1 VSASRGG
8 TPRPAISEPY
18 LLLAEGTSDV
28 AFFRALFT
36 AYGIKD
42 ILLETPEEES
52 EGKLG
57 LEGYPDYLSGLITRT
72 KPTLRGIIVTRD
84 CDISYQAFGKLCAVL
99 AAAGYSAPANPL
111 EIVPPT
117 TSSDG
122 HPLPALTVVLIPW
135 AGGIG
140 CLETLLL
147 PAAYAKWPHL
157 VPCVEQ
163 YCNCL
168 ETWKWDI
175 NKQSKIRMRALLSS
189 AHPHNP
195 SLSLA
200 RIWSKSQTRLPLTDP
215 CFKLIAD
222 FVGHFCASV

>member
-1 VSASRGG
+1 VSPSTGG
-8 TPRPAISEPY
+8 TARLAISEPY
-18 LLLAEGTSDV
+18 LLLAEGASDV
-28 AFFRALFT
+28 AFFRALFK
-36 AYGIKD
+36 AEAIND
-42 ILLETPEEES
+42 IRLETPEQES

-57 LEGYPDYLSGLITRT
+57 LEGYPEYLNGLVTRT
-72 KPTLRGIIVTRD
+72 RPNLRGIIITRD
-84 CDISYQAFGKLCAVL
+84 CDISYSAFAKMCATL
-99 AAAGYSAPANPL
+99 TSAGYTAPANPL
-111 EIVPPT
+111 DIVPFG
-117 TSSDG
+117 TSTDG

-157 VPCVEQ
+157 VPCVDR
-163 YCNCL
+163 YCECL
-168 ETWKWDI
+168 GTAKWDI
-175 NKQSKIRMRALLSS
+175 NRQSKIRMRALLSS

-222 FVGHFCASV
+222 FVRHFCASV